1 MINLALKEANFFFTA
16 FFTFEAII
24 KILGY
29 GFKYYWYV
37 NWNKFD
43 FIIVSFSLIALD
55 DNWLDDIGI

>member
-1 MINLALKEANFFFTA
+1 MLSDFFFTA

-43 FIIVSFSLIALD
+43 FIIVSFSLIAVD
-55 DNWLDDIGI
+55 ENWLDDIGI